1 VTHAALCALYVAL
14 AVFATWPVA
23 RYAADHVVDGVKTS
37 GQLGWLTQADIFL
50 HTWILSWGVHALST
64 APATL
69 LDANIFHPSRW
80 ALARSEH
87 DLGNLPL
94 FAPVYLATGNPIL
107 AHQLAMVATYAL
119 SGAAVY
125 LVVWRWCR
133 RPGPAFVAGAL
144 FALTPAQLAQL
155 AHIQVLSVCY
165 LPLVFLATTE
175 VLARGE
181 RRWTLAL
188 AAALVLQALCSVYL
202 GAMAFVVALAA
213 AGGRFLVRPAPSPRR
228 LGPFAVALAL
238 AAALTVASFLP
249 QALLAREG
257 DIPSAGRP
265 LQEAF
270 SAKPLASYLPGIG
283 GEGIAAPF
291 LSVPVLLLA
300 LGAVALPAR
309 RLAAPTGVRAAA
321 LGVGIAGY
329 LLSLGPTLHL
339 GPLAVPLP
347 FRLLA
352 LAPGLAA
359 LRAPNRFGI
368 LVALAASLLA
378 GLALAGLGAR
388 ARRLAAAAALAVLVV
403 ESRTAFPLRHVE
415 TGAAVPPVY
424 RWLAEHG
431 GGEPVLELPIGIDP
445 ANPGWIYVQSRY
457 TYLSTYHWSPLL
469 NGYSAYPPQSFFLLM
484 AIARRLPDPAALQD
498 LVDLSGLRWV
508 VVHGTPRR
516 EAWQGAASAGLG
528 PPVLFGEDAVYRV
541 DVPPRIDLRPQLAWP
556 EVQPTTL
563 TGVPVTP
570 LAPEAMRGILRDLQ
584 LPPRT
589 PRGAPVEGRVTI
601 ENRSHETWP
610 GFRADP
616 NGLVHIGYRWLDAPA
631 QTTPLTRV
639 PVDLRPGDHVRL
651 PFLVRAP
658 GQPGR
663 HRVRITLVQL
673 GGAWF
678 DESGGPSVDGVL
690 EVTP

>member
-1 VTHAALCALYVAL
+1 MTHAALCALYVAL

-23 RYAADHVVDGVKTS
+23 RYAADHVVDAVKMY

-64 APATL
+64 APTTL

-125 LVVWRWCR
+125 FVVWRWCR

-144 FALTPAQLAQL
+144 FALTPAQVAQL

-181 RRWTLAL
+181 RRWMLAL

-213 AGGRFLVRPAPSPRR
+213 AGGGWLARPSPSPRH
-228 LGPFAVALAL
+228 LGPFAGALAL
-238 AAALTVASFLP
+238 AAALTVVSFLP

-291 LSVPVLLLA
+291 LSVPVVLLA
-300 LGAVALPAR
+300 LGALVVPAR
-309 RLAAPTGVRAAA
+309 GLPVPAGVRAAA
-321 LGVGIAGY
+321 VGVGIGGY
-329 LLSLGPTLHL
+329 LLSLGPTLHV
-339 GPLAVPLP
+339 GPFAVPLP

-359 LRAPNRFGI
+359 LRAPSRFGI

-378 GLALAGLGAR
+378 GLVLAGLGPR
-388 ARRLAAAAALAVLVV
+388 ARRLAAAAALAALVV
-403 ESRTAFPLRHVE
+403 ESRLAFPLRVVE
-415 TGAAVPPVY
+415 TGNAVPPVY
-424 RWLAEHG
+424 HWLAERG
-431 GGEPVLELPIGIDP
+431 GGEPVLELPIGIDS

-498 LVDLSGLRWV
+498 LVDLSGLRWI
-508 VVHGTPRR
+508 VVHGAPRR
-516 EAWQGAASAGLG
+516 DAWQGAASAGLG
-528 PPVLFGEDAVYRV
+528 APVVLGEDAVFPV
-541 DVPPRIDLRPQLAWP
+541 ELPPRIDLRPRLAWP

-563 TGVPVTP
+563 TGVPVRP
-570 LAPEAMRGILRDLQ
+570 LPPAAMRGLLRDLQ
-584 LPPRT
+584 LPLRVR
-589 PRGAPVEGRVTI
+589 RGAPVEGRVTI
-601 ENRSHETWP
+601 ENRSQETWP
-610 GFRADP
+610 GLRPDP
-616 NGLVHIGYRWLDAPA
+616 NGLVHLGYRWLDAPTE
-631 QTTPLTRV
+631 TTPLTRV
-639 PVDLRPGDHVRL
+639 PVDLPPGQHVRL
-651 PFLVRAP
+651 PFLVRSP
-658 GQPGR
+658 GVPGR
-663 HRVRITLVQL
+663 HPVRVTLVQL

-678 DESGGPSVDGVL
+678 DEVGGPSAEGEI
-690 EVTP
+690 EVVP